1 MSAMEMINVNPA
13 ERRTVIDIARELGAI
28 FGERANAA
36 KDEDKFVADNF
47 SLLNTSGLVE
57 AGVPPELGG
66 GGASVDELCGDVAH
80 AGLRTAAR
88 PRWRLP
94 CIRTRSSSRLGDGTA
109 QEG

>member
-47 SLLNTSGLVE
+47 SLLNGS
-57 AGVPPELGG
+57 A
-66 GGASVDELCGDVAH
+66 
-80 AGLRTAAR
+80 
-88 PRWRLP
+88 
-94 CIRTRSSSRLGDGTA
+94 SSSRPTRRGSSVALA
-109 QEG
+109 NAARSWWRC